1 MAEPTLVDAAARERI
16 RTSLNESLF
25 VEAAAG
31 TGKTTELVARMVNV
45 LATGIARVDQI
56 LAVTFTEKAA
66 GELKLRLRE
75 ELERAR
81 RADGS
86 GQHLEH
92 AIAHLEE
99 AQVNTIHGFCA
110 DLLRER
116 PVEAGV
122 DPRFEVLAD
131 PEAQRL
137 FNHAFDLWME
147 QALANPPDGVRRA
160 LRRRSSAMRFGE
172 DRAVDG
178 PTERLRSAAWRLSEW
193 RDFTA
198 PYRQEAFHR
207 EAVIDQIV
215 AHLHDFA
222 ELTGKATNRSND
234 RLYLD
239 TRPARL
245 VARAIRT
252 KDSVRPRRRNFDGI
266 EARLVELALNRAFV
280 NARRG
285 AGPTYGDGITR
296 AHVVDQHKKIV
307 DVLRN
312 FRRVSDADMV
322 AHLQQELFEPVA
334 RYGELKGNAGRLDF
348 VDLLLT
354 ARDLIRD
361 NEVVRRDFQ
370 RRYTH
375 IFVDEFQD
383 TDPLQAEILLLLA
396 ATDPAEQNWRRV
408 SPIPG
413 KLFIVGDPKQS
424 IYRFRRADIDIY
436 YDVRNQLETQG
447 VSRLPLTSSFRS
459 VPSIQHFVN
468 HAFAPLMATTD
479 ATAPGQTDYVPL
491 SPTRSDPSAQP
502 SLVALPVPHP
512 YGFRRVSAAAIERS
526 LPDAV
531 GAFVSWLV
539 NDSGWVIT
547 ENSSVETG
555 TAGSGPRQVPVGARH
570 VCVLFRRF
578 ESFGK
583 DMTRPYLDAFEARG
597 IAHLLVGGRS
607 FHDREEVATMRSALS
622 AVEWPDDELSVFATL
637 RGSLFAID
645 DETLFA
651 FHHHFGRPHPFRI
664 PSALRPE
671 GQGGAELDRFLPV
684 TDALELLQQL
694 HRTRNHV
701 PVAETIGRLLQATR
715 AHAGFAMRP
724 AGEQA
729 LANVLQIAEMARRHD
744 ASGGLSFRG
753 FVEHLIEEASNRRA
767 GEAPILEEGSD
778 GVRLMT
784 VHRAKGLEFPVVIL
798 ADPTCKL
805 HRQTA
810 DRFIDSKRGLCALRL
825 AGWQPLDLLDH
836 EHDEVQRDRAEG
848 IRLAYVAATR
858 ARDLLVVPAVGDGPH
873 EGGWTSSLHSS
884 IYPPILE
891 RRSPVQPPSC
901 PVFGGDSVVDRPDGD
916 PASADT
922 VAPGLYRFE
931 DRQPD
936 GATGDQRAQVV
947 KFPDRTGRTPQ
958 EDSDDRDVGEPP
970 PSAGHAVVWWDP
982 HVLPLGAE
990 AHFGIRQEELL
1001 SKDVSDEAVE
1011 EDLHRYRAWRLR
1023 REHVLERAAT
1033 PTLVVETVTARAD
1046 AMVRAGATRITAD
1059 AEVEVIELAHAPER
1073 PSGPR
1078 FGSLVH
1084 AVLATV
1090 PLERPS
1096 AATPTAVLHGR
1107 VLGATDSEV
1116 TAAAAAVTSAL
1127 RHPILERARAATSRG
1142 DCRREV
1148 PVALR
1153 DEDGTLI
1160 EGVVDLAFREDRRWT
1175 VVDFKTDKELDTELD
1190 VYRQQ
1195 VALYAMMINKA
1206 TGEPATPILM
1216 RV

>member
-45 LATGIARVDQI
+45 LATGMARVDQI

-131 PEAQRL
+131 PEAQRV
-137 FNHAFDLWME
+137 N
-147 QALANPPDGVRRA
+147 RR
-160 LRRRSSAMRFGE
+160 
-172 DRAVDG
+172 
-178 PTERLRSAAWRLSEW
+178 
-193 RDFTA
+193 
-198 PYRQEAFHR
+198 
-207 EAVIDQIV
+207 
-215 AHLHDFA
+215 
-222 ELTGKATNRSND
+222 ND

-252 KDSVRPRRRNFDGI
+252 KDSVRPRRRDFDGI

-296 AHVVDQHKKIV
+296 ARVVDQHKKIV

-348 VDLLLT
+348 VDLLLM

-408 SPIPG
+408 SPTPG

-479 ATAPGQTDYVPL
+479 ATASGQTDYVPL

-502 SLVALPVPHP
+502 SLVALPVPRP

-531 GAFVSWLV
+531 GAFV
-539 NDSGWVIT
+539 
-547 ENSSVETG
+547 
-555 TAGSGPRQVPVGARH
+555 
-570 VCVLFRRF
+570 
-578 ESFGK
+578 
-583 DMTRPYLDAFEARG
+583 
-597 IAHLLVGGRS
+597 
-607 FHDREEVATMRSALS
+607 
-622 AVEWPDDELSVFATL
+622 
-637 RGSLFAID
+637 
-645 DETLFA
+645 
-651 FHHHFGRPHPFRI
+651 
-664 PSALRPE
+664 
-671 GQGGAELDRFLPV
+671 
-684 TDALELLQQL
+684 
-694 HRTRNHV
+694 
-701 PVAETIGRLLQATR
+701 
-715 AHAGFAMRP
+715 
-724 AGEQA
+724 
-729 LANVLQIAEMARRHD
+729 
-744 ASGGLSFRG
+744 
-753 FVEHLIEEASNRRA
+753 
-767 GEAPILEEGSD
+767 
-778 GVRLMT
+778 
-784 VHRAKGLEFPVVIL
+784 
-798 ADPTCKL
+798 
-805 HRQTA
+805 
-810 DRFIDSKRGLCALRL
+810 
-825 AGWQPLDLLDH
+825 
-836 EHDEVQRDRAEG
+836 
-848 IRLAYVAATR
+848 
-858 ARDLLVVPAVGDGPH
+858 
-873 EGGWTSSLHSS
+873 
-884 IYPPILE
+884 
-891 RRSPVQPPSC
+891 
-901 PVFGGDSVVDRPDGD
+901 
-916 PASADT
+916 
-922 VAPGLYRFE
+922 
-931 DRQPD
+931 
-936 GATGDQRAQVV
+936 
-947 KFPDRTGRTPQ
+947 
-958 EDSDDRDVGEPP
+958 
-970 PSAGHAVVWWDP
+970 
-982 HVLPLGAE
+982 
-990 AHFGIRQEELL
+990 
-1001 SKDVSDEAVE
+1001 
-1011 EDLHRYRAWRLR
+1011 
-1023 REHVLERAAT
+1023 
-1033 PTLVVETVTARAD
+1033 
-1046 AMVRAGATRITAD
+1046 
-1059 AEVEVIELAHAPER
+1059 ELAR
-1073 PSGPR
+1073 QR
-1078 FGSLVH
+1078 Q
-1084 AVLATV
+1084 
-1090 PLERPS
+1090 RM
-1096 AATPTAVLHGR
+1096 
-1107 VLGATDSEV
+1107 
-1116 TAAAAAVTSAL
+1116 
-1127 RHPILERARAATSRG
+1127 G
-1142 DCRREV
+1142 DHREFV
-1148 PVALR
+1148 
-1153 DEDGTLI
+1153 G
-1160 EGVVDLAFREDRRWT
+1160 
-1175 VVDFKTDKELDTELD
+1175 
-1190 VYRQQ
+1190 
-1195 VALYAMMINKA
+1195 
-1206 TGEPATPILM
+1206 
-1216 RV
+1216 